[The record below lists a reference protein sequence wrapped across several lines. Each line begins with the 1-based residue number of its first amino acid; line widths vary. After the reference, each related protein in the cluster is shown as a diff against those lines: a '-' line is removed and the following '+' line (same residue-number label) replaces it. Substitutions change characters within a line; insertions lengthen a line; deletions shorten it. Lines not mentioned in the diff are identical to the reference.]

1 MKAYVVADIEVL
13 DPARYERYKAL
24 APPAIAAHGGRYLAR
39 GGRTE
44 VLEGSWSPKRAV
56 ILEFPTL
63 EKAQEWWA
71 SAEYAEGKAL
81 RQASRAHEHADRR
94 KGSDGSPEA

>member
-1 MKAYVVADIEVL
+1 MKAYVIVDIEVQ
-13 DPARYERYKAL
+13 DPAVYEQYKSL

-56 ILEFPTL
+56 VLEFPSL
-63 EKAQEWWA
+63 AKARAWWA
-71 SAEYAEGKAL
+71 SAEYAEGKTL
-81 RQASRAHEHADRR
+81 RQSCARTNMIILE
-94 KGSDGSPEA
+94 GV